1 MVSLFGQKGKNFQ
14 SFLPFVFKP
23 TQIQFSIRGN
33 LDFYI
38 DENTL
43 RRNVMLA
50 TCLFKRLPLFTT
62 DPSVRPKSD

>member
-14 SFLPFVFKP
+14 SFLPFVVKP

-38 DENTL
+38 NENTL
-43 RRNVMLA
+43 RDASYVSFPTLA
-50 TCLFKRLPLFTT
+50 VVHNGPKC
-62 DPSVRPKSD
+62 PSEI